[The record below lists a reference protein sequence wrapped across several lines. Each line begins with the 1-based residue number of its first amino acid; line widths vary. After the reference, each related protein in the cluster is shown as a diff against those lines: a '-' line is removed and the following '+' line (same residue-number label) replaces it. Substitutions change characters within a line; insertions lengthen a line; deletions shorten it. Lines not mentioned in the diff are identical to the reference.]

1 MNDNNIKISN
11 DRNKNKNKINEKKD
25 EMSSQNKKKVK
36 ALHSSVCF
44 VE

>member
-25 EMSSQNKKKVK
+25 EMSSQNKKSKGITFF
-36 ALHSSVCF
+36 SVFC
-44 VE
+44 

>member
-25 EMSSQNKKKVK
+25 EMSSQNKKIK
-36 ALHSSVCF
+36 ALHSLVCF